1 MYKNH
6 SSNCVSLRDFVLKV
20 LKVLGLYKA
29 IDTVTSSMKY
39 YKGGQSWSTR
49 YWLELIRY
57 WSVQWEANL
66 SMPQCT
72 QGSAVYSYPINGNS
86 SFA

>member
-6 SSNCVSLRDFVLKV
+6 SSNCVSLKYFVLKV

-39 YKGGQSWSTR
+39 KGGQSWSTR
-49 YWLELIRY
+49 YWLEIIRWGGGRY
-57 WSVQWEANL
+57 IVCLNKNWDGR
-66 SMPQCT
+66 QCLT
-72 QGSAVYSYPINGNS
+72 HTSGVPILDYN
-86 SFA
+86 

>member
-49 YWLELIRY
+49 YWLEIIRY

-72 QGSAVYSYPINGNS
+72 QGSAVYSYPINGN
-86 SFA
+86 